1 MNGSGM
7 PGFPLYVLLMVI
19 GVALI
24 GYVLVRVLGGGLT
37 GSSRRDDGIGDSRTA
52 DAFSIL
58 EQRYARGEID
68 AEEYERRRRTLQEG
82 R

>member
-1 MNGSGM
+1 MAGTWM
-7 PGFPLYVLLMVI
+7 AGFPLFVLLMVI

-24 GYVLVRVLGGGLT
+24 GYVLVRVLGGGLIDRHRPQVHS
-37 GSSRRDDGIGDSRTA
+37 GSGTSQA
-52 DAFSIL
+52 LSIL

-68 AEEYERRRRTLQEG
+68 AEEYQDRRRTLQDG

>member
-1 MNGSGM
+1 MAGTVI
-7 PGFPLYVLLMVI
+7 PGVPLSVLLIVV

-24 GYVLVRVLGGGLT
+24 GYVLIRVIGGGLT
-37 GSSRRDDGIGDSRTA
+37 DTSQRSKAPPTSDTSEA
-52 DAFSIL
+52 LSIL

-68 AEEYERRRRTLQEG
+68 AEEYHRRRRTLQEG

>member
-1 MNGSGM
+1 MAGNGM
-7 PGFPLYVLLMVI
+7 PEFPLFVLLMII

-37 GSSRRDDGIGDSRTA
+37 GSSRRDDGLDESRTT
-52 DAFSIL
+52 DPLSIL

-68 AEEYERRRRTLQEG
+68 AEEYQSRRRTLQEG

>member
-1 MNGSGM
+1 MAGTGM
-7 PGFPLYVLLMVI
+7 PGLPLFVLLIVI

-24 GYVLVRVLGGGLT
+24 GYVLVRVLGGGLSDRHRQQGHS
-37 GSSRRDDGIGDSRTA
+37 GSETA
-52 DAFSIL
+52 QAFSIL

-68 AEEYERRRRTLQEG
+68 AEEYQSRRRTLQDG

>member
-1 MNGSGM
+1 MSGTGM

-37 GSSRRDDGIGDSRTA
+37 GSSRRDSGSMQSDTA
-52 DAFSIL
+52 DALSIH

-68 AEEYERRRRTLQEG
+68 SEEYQRRRRTLQEG